1 MTDAAAQPAFP
12 LISVVPFA
20 GLLLS
25 IAILPARAP
34 RFWHRHYHRVVLAWG
49 ALFAVPHLLAHPRRG
64 VHDLLHTLLT
74 EYLPFV
80 ILLAALFI
88 IAGGIVVRG
97 RLRGTPAGNTLL
109 LAVGTGLASIIGT
122 TGAAMVL
129 IRPLL
134 RANAARPSRTHVVV
148 FFIFLVA
155 NIGGTL
161 TPLGDPPLFL
171 GFLQGVPFFWTLRL
185 LPHLLIAAG
194 TLLAI
199 FFAVDTMAARR
210 DAASSRR
217 APWPGATDG
226 GTGPSAPGAIAAAG
240 LRIDG
245 AWNLLLLA
253 LLLAAVL
260 CSGLWHPGMAR
271 LPGVEIPIESAMRD
285 VILVAL
291 AILSL
296 RLTPPK
302 LRLDNAFTWEPIREV
317 AWLFAGIF
325 VTIIPAIALL
335 RSNAGPVATLLRGLT
350 EPWHF
355 YWATGLLSSVLDNA
369 PTYLSFLNALLG
381 RLAPG
386 LPPADGIARLT
397 TDGELSLEAVS
408 AGAVFMGAM
417 TYIGNAPNLM
427 VRAIAEEAGVS
438 MPSFAGFILRFALP
452 CLVPALLLV
461 HLLRF

>member
-12 LISVVPFA
+12 LVSVLPFA

-34 RFWHRHYHRVVLAWG
+34 RFWHRHYHRVALAWG
-49 ALFAVPHLLAHPRRG
+49 ALFALPYLLVRPGRAI
-64 VHDLLHTLLT
+64 HDLLHTLLT

-88 IAGGIVVRG
+88 IAGGIVLRG
-97 RLRGTPAGNTLL
+97 RFRGTPAGNTLL
-109 LAVGTGLASIIGT
+109 LAAGTGLASILGT

-134 RANAARPSRTHVVV
+134 RANAGRASRAHVVV

-199 FFAVDTMAARR
+199 FFVLDTVAVRR
-210 DAASSRR
+210 DAESPRR
-217 APWPGATDG
+217 APWTDAVPVAGDRARFRIEGAV
-226 GTGPSAPGAIAAAG
+226 
-240 LRIDG
+240 
-245 AWNLLLLA
+245 NLLLLA
-253 LLLAAVL
+253 LLLGAVL
-260 CSGLWHPGMAR
+260 LSGFWHPGTAR
-271 LPGVEIPIESAMRD
+271 LPGVELPIEGMLRD
-285 VILVAL
+285 VILIGLAL
-291 AILSL
+291 LSL
-296 RLTPPK
+296 RLTPPR
-302 LRLDNAFTWEPIREV
+302 LRLDNAFTWEPMREV

-335 RSNAGPVATLLRGLT
+335 RSGAGPVAMLLHRLT

-369 PTYLSFLNALLG
+369 PTYLAFVNALMG
-381 RLAPG
+381 HVAPG
-386 LPPADGIARLT
+386 LSPAQGIARLT
-397 TDGELSLEAVS
+397 TEGAMSLEAVS

-427 VRAIAEEAGVS
+427 VRAIAEESGVA
-438 MPSFAGFILRFALP
+438 MPSFGGFILRFALP